1 MAKRKQS
8 NHGNT
13 NEAQE
18 VEEEDEGEDEEEE
31 GEESPD
37 EVITDVRPAF
47 LPSVASW
54 VNSALLILA
63 TPPPILIQ
71 LRRREAEAAHCG
83 LDQPRI

>member
-8 NHGNT
+8 NHGIT

-18 VEEEDEGEDEEEE
+18 VEEKEEGEDEEEE
-31 GEESPD
+31 GE
-37 EVITDVRPAF
+37 VVTAARPAF